1 MVTLSA
7 IDCLL
12 IVYIVLLSLI
22 IIAYGSTPYAGM
34 NLRKMAATLNVHKW
48 HTQNV
53 CIMVYGSTP
62 YVGMAPKKIGPHYKS
77 AQMTLLKYLR

>member
-34 NLRKMAATLNVHKW
+34 NLRKMAATLNVHK
-48 HTQNV
+48 
-53 CIMVYGSTP
+53 
-62 YVGMAPKKIGPHYKS
+62 
-77 AQMTLLKYLR
+77 